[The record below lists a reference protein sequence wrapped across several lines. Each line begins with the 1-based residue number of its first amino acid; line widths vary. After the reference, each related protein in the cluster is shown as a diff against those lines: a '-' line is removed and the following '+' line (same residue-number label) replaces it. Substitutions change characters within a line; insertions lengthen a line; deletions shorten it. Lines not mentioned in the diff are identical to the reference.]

1 MDHFRPDQWRR
12 LSRRHPSGFDAR
24 RRAVLLLELTRIGP
38 PPNARAR
45 RALERL
51 ERRLPGQDAQT
62 RLQTATLALAEA
74 MLDLGRAAS
83 ELLRLGTELDRA
95 VTLDLARHPL
105 GHAPAGKAQSGSAQP
120 GAIPAGAIQ
129 PGATRSGATRSGN
142 AQPASPQAARLRW
155 PLLPSSDSISR
166 RSR

>member
-95 VTLDLARHPL
+95 VTLDLALARHPL
-105 GHAPAGKAQSGSAQP
+105 GHAQAGRAQSGGTQS
-120 GAIPAGAIQ
+120 GAIQ
-129 PGATRSGATRSGN
+129 PGATQSGS
-142 AQPASPQAARLRW
+142 AQPASPQAARLRA

>member
-51 ERRLPGQDAQT
+51 ERRLPGQDAQA

-83 ELLRLGTELDRA
+83 DLLRLGTELDRA
-95 VTLDLARHPL
+95 VTLDLARARARHPL
-105 GHAPAGKAQSGSAQP
+105 GHAQAGEARSGRAQSGS
-120 GAIPAGAIQ
+120 IQ
-129 PGATRSGATRSGN
+129 SGPIQSGSTR
-142 AQPASPQAARLRW
+142 PASPQAARLAA
-155 PLLPSSDSISR
+155 PLPPSSDSISR

>member
-51 ERRLPGQDAQT
+51 ERRLPGQDAQA

-83 ELLRLGTELDRA
+83 DLLRLGTELDRA
-95 VTLDLARHPL
+95 VTLDLARARHPL
-105 GHAPAGKAQSGSAQP
+105 GHAQAGEARSGRAQSGS
-120 GAIPAGAIQ
+120 IQ
-129 PGATRSGATRSGN
+129 SGSTR
-142 AQPASPQAARLRW
+142 PASPHAARLAA
-155 PLLPSSDSISR
+155 PLPPSSDSISR